1 MGLRLTESTTEG
13 LKALI
18 VESDDIRLTVLPQL
32 GAKVLSLVWKP
43 TGYEYLWRQ
52 PDRPLQ
58 LAQYGAAFEEG
69 DISGWDE
76 CFPTIGECVYP
87 HDPWRGA
94 IVPDHGELW
103 STPWDWTVKGDSLRM
118 GTDGIRF
125 PYRFDRAVSFSEPGH
140 LELSYAVENRAPFP
154 LHALWSMHPFFRVS
168 PDTEIMLPQ
177 PRTVRVELSKS
188 SRLGLFLAEHDWPV
202 TQDRNGNVVDLGTMG
217 PLVRDA
223 MEKIFTDRLA
233 EGWAALFTPS
243 NEQFVAMTF
252 DPAAVPYV
260 GIAAMRGG
268 WPETGEPSY
277 SVILEPC
284 TGWPDR
290 LDIAIPRGEAMAIPG
305 KTTTRWNVTIY
316 VGKGRGALDQFIDAA
331 IGYQAKIC

>member
-1 MGLRLTESTTEG
+1 MAMGLRLTGSTTEG
-13 LKALI
+13 LKTLI

-32 GAKVLSLVWKP
+32 GAKVLSLIWKP

-58 LAQYGAAFEEG
+58 LTQYGADFEAG

-76 CFPTIGECVYP
+76 CFPTIGACVYP
-87 HDPWRGA
+87 AEPWRGTV
-94 IVPDHGELW
+94 VPDHGELW
-103 STPWDWTVKGDSLRM
+103 STTWDWTVEGDSLRM

-125 PYRFDRAVSFSEPGH
+125 PYRFDRALSFPGPGR
-140 LELSYAVENRAPFP
+140 LELTYAVENRAPFP
-154 LHALWSMHPFFRVS
+154 LHALWSIHPFFRVS
-168 PDTEIMLPQ
+168 SDTEIMLPQ
-177 PRTVRVELSKS
+177 PRTVRVEVSKS
-188 SRLGLFLAEHDWPV
+188 SRLGSFLAAHNWPV
-202 TQDRNGNVVDLGTMG
+202 TQDRDGNAVDLSTMG
-217 PLVRDA
+217 PLDRDA

-252 DPAAVPYV
+252 DPAVVPFV

-268 WPETGEPSY
+268 WPETGQPSY

-290 LDIAIPRGEAMAIPG
+290 LDIAIPRGDAMAIPG
-305 KTTTRWNVTIY
+305 RSTVQWQVLLQFGTGRAALQSSVRSTTE
-316 VGKGRGALDQFIDAA
+316 
-331 IGYQAKIC
+331 